1 MRNRVCY
8 IIGAGDFTARGLSPK
23 PGDMVIAAD
32 GGYAA
37 LKKLGIRP
45 HAVIGDMDS
54 YQGRVAGVPLIR
66 FPTKKDDTDT
76 SLALRLGLRRSFR
89 HFRLFGASGDRI
101 DHFQANL
108 QLMHSL
114 SRRGCHLRLMAPG
127 FTVYAVSNSGLAIHG
142 VQPGQTVSVLAF
154 GGIAQGVTLRG
165 LLYPLRNATL
175 SHLFPLGVSNRAVR
189 PVIGVRVR
197 RGTLMVFVM
206 EPGG

>member
-114 SRRGCHLRLMAPG
+114 SRRGCRLRLMAPG

-154 GGIAQGVTLRG
+154 VAGRRRHPAGIAVSAF
-165 LLYPLRNATL
+165 NATL

-189 PVIGVRVR
+189 PSSAFASAGAR
-197 RGTLMVFVM
+197 
-206 EPGG
+206 